1 MNSDGVARSRAL
13 DVRTWSRR
21 RRFSVLALLG
31 VLVAGGPLGTD
42 LYSPGLPQVID
53 DLGTETGLVQLTLMA
68 YNLGLGGGQFAWGPI
83 SDRIGRR
90 VPVIVGAASF
100 ALAALLCSLA
110 PNIGVLLGARVL
122 MGFAGAAGIVV
133 GRAIARDLYSGTE
146 LTRVF
151 GLLAIVF
158 GIAPVLGPLI
168 GGFVL
173 SVGSWRTTFL
183 LLMAIGI
190 LLALACAV
198 AIPESLRPELRVRGA
213 SAERREAWLAP
224 MRNRQ
229 FVTSVLILVG
239 AASSMIL
246 YLSMVPIVLQVER
259 HVDVLVYSVLYAVNA
274 VGVILGAQL
283 GPWLSRYLGGIRV
296 LVLAL
301 LVNLLAAVGVALTS
315 ALEGPLWLLDACMW
329 FTVFAGGICMPLAI
343 ALALQPFAKGAGTA
357 AAIAGGAQLALG
369 SIVPAVVVTVM
380 TTSGVVLGL
389 AQAGVTIVT
398 LGLVGVAAI
407 SGGRGWRGPIPGDA
421 EPDFSEPA

>member
-1 MNSDGVARSRAL
+1 
-13 DVRTWSRR
+13 
-21 RRFSVLALLG
+21 
-31 VLVAGGPLGTD
+31 
-42 LYSPGLPQVID
+42 
-53 DLGTETGLVQLTLMA
+53 
-68 YNLGLGGGQFAWGPI
+68 
-83 SDRIGRR
+83 
-90 VPVIVGAASF
+90 
-100 ALAALLCSLA
+100 
-110 PNIGVLLGARVL
+110 
-122 MGFAGAAGIVV
+122 
-133 GRAIARDLYSGTE
+133 
-146 LTRVF
+146 
-151 GLLAIVF
+151 
-158 GIAPVLGPLI
+158 
-168 GGFVL
+168 
-173 SVGSWRTTFL
+173 
-183 LLMAIGI
+183 
-190 LLALACAV
+190 
-198 AIPESLRPELRVRGA
+198 
-213 SAERREAWLAP
+213 

-246 YLSMVPIVLQVER
+246 YLSMVPIVLQIER
-259 HVDVLVYSVLYAVNA
+259 HVDVLVYSLLYAVNA

-301 LVNLLAAVGVALTS
+301 LVNLLAALGVALTS

>member
-1 MNSDGVARSRAL
+1 MQSDEPPRSRAL
-13 DVRTWSRR
+13 DVRTWSRG
-21 RRFSVLALLG
+21 RRFAFLALLG

-42 LYSPGLPQVID
+42 LYSPGLPRVID

-90 VPVIVGAASF
+90 VPVIVGALLF

-133 GRAIARDLYSGTE
+133 GRAIARDLYTGAE

-151 GLLAIVF
+151 GILAVVF

-183 LLMAIGI
+183 LLMTIGI
-190 LLALACAV
+190 LLAVASAV
-198 AIPESLRPELRVRGA
+198 GIPETLRRELRVRGA
-213 SAERREAWLAP
+213 SAEQREAWLAP
-224 MRNRQ
+224 LRNRQ

-239 AASSMIL
+239 AATSMIL
-246 YLSMVPIVLQVER
+246 YLSAVPIVLQRER
-259 HVDVLVYSVLYAVNA
+259 NVDVLGFSVLYAINA
-274 VGVILGAQL
+274 LGVILGAQV
-283 GPWLSRYLGGIRV
+283 GPWLTRYLGGIRV

-301 LVNLLAAVGVALTS
+301 CVNLLAAVGVAVTS
-315 ALEGPLWLLDACMW
+315 ALVGPLWLLDACMW
-329 FTVFAGGICMPLAI
+329 LTVFAGGICMPLAI

-369 SIVPAVVVTVM
+369 SVVPAIVVSVVA
-380 TTSGVVLGL
+380 TSGVVLGI
-389 AQAGVTIVT
+389 AQAAATIVT
-398 LGLVGVAAI
+398 LVLVAVAAT
-407 SGGRGWRGPIPGDA
+407 SAPRGKRGLDPGDA
-421 EPDFSEPA
+421 EPDFTEPA